1 MPPVAFFPGIYLL
14 IISLAAVVLTVADKV
29 KATHHRWRIPE
40 ATLFAVAALG
50 GSAAMWLTMKGIRH
64 KTRHRR
70 FMWGLPLI
78 LLMQITA
85 LVLLWPYFPALFA

>member
-1 MPPVAFFPGIYLL
+1 MPDATFFLGIYLL
-14 IISLAAVVLTVADKV
+14 IISLTAAALTIADKY

-40 ATLFAVAALG
+40 AALFTVAALG
-50 GSAAMWLTMKGIRH
+50 GSAAMWLTMQMIRH

-78 LLMQITA
+78 LLVQIA
-85 LVLLWPYFPALFA
+85 AVWGLWQQYPALFA

>member
-1 MPPVAFFPGIYLL
+1 MPPVAFFLGIYLL
-14 IISLAAVVLTVADKV
+14 IISLTAVGLTVADKY

-50 GSAAMWLTMKGIRH
+50 GSAAMWLTMKWIRH

-78 LLMQITA
+78 LLVQSAA
-85 LVLLWPYFPALFA
+85 LVLLWYDSPALFA